1 VQCRLRRVFLGNG
14 DTNLRSTAM
23 GTKWESLVN
32 GGLALVAEVVHEAEG
47 TVSSSKFQVLR
58 NAVLDPLAA

>member
-1 VQCRLRRVFLGNG
+1 
-14 DTNLRSTAM
+14 M

-58 NAVLDPLAA
+58 NAVLDRLAT